1 MEKRIAK
8 CVRMSR
14 NGGSFSELK
23 GMKKVEIKCR
33 YIQYEDKNTK
43 QLMKSLEITIVEP
56 KGRVWVGKE
65 DVTQQS
71 KR

>member
-1 MEKRIAK
+1 M
-8 CVRMSR
+8 
-14 NGGSFSELK
+14 
-23 GMKKVEIKCR
+23 VEIKCR

>member
-1 MEKRIAK
+1 M
-8 CVRMSR
+8 
-14 NGGSFSELK
+14 
-23 GMKKVEIKCR
+23 VEIKCR

-56 KGRVWVGKE
+56 KGRVWVGWE
-65 DVTQQS
+65 DIRQKS